1 MAESFTVC
9 KGSAHIGS
17 SDGTINIKSFA
28 ITGNVVVAPFS
39 VDERGVQEVGW
50 ILEGESE
57 GNIHSV
63 FPCRD
68 MTFIHVFSDLNYVLL
83 FK

>member
-1 MAESFTVC
+1 M
-9 KGSAHIGS
+9 
-17 SDGTINIKSFA
+17 
-28 ITGNVVVAPFS
+28 
-39 VDERGVQEVGW
+39 DERGAPEGGW
-50 ILEGESE
+50 IPEGESE

-63 FPCRD
+63 FPCWD